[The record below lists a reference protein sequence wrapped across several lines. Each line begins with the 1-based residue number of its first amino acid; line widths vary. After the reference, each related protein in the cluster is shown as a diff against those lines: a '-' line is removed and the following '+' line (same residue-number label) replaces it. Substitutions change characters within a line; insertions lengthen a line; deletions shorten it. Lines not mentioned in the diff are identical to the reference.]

1 MGIEALALPFSWL
14 YGMVTGLRNLLY
26 DSGVLPSRSYDI
38 PVISVGNI
46 SVGGTGKTPHTE
58 YLIRLLRATHHVCVL
73 SRGYKRKSHGFQ
85 LASPHSTVSDI
96 GDEPM
101 QMHRKFPDVRIAVD
115 ADRCH
120 GIDTLIEMRK
130 AERRNDAMVVLLDDA
145 FQHRKVRP
153 GLSILLT
160 DYHRPI
166 YRDHLMPAGRLR
178 EPPANYKR
186 ADIIIVTKCPE
197 DLSLTEQSAIE
208 QQIQPQ
214 NWQKLFFSTFC
225 YSGLPENTQVLL
237 VTGIANPLPLET
249 KLQDLGNDVITL
261 RFGDHHDYTTQDID
275 TIRRRSE
282 KRTVVTTEKDA
293 VKLKEFVSADIHFV
307 VASIE
312 VRFLNNQQ
320 EEFNNTINDY
330 ANS

>member
-1 MGIEALALPFSWL
+1 MGIEALALPISWL

-145 FQHRKVRP
+145 FQHRRVRP

-178 EPPANYKR
+178 ETPANYKR

-225 YSGLPENTQVLL
+225 YSGLPENSQVLL

-261 RFGDHHDYTTQDID
+261 RFGDHHDYTIQDID